1 MNELEYYEMQQP
13 NLLYPNERYINSV
26 ENKNKADLYRMQF
39 VFDDMQDV
47 NKAENKML
55 DIGC

>member
-39 VFDDMQDV
+39 VFD
-47 NKAENKML
+47 L
-55 DIGC
+55 SLIHI